1 MDLDFLPFLIKII
14 QDMKK
19 RHTNRIKLSKF
30 TIPMLSS
37 DVTAKE
43 FMEKTSQIFKA
54 IKIPQDKTQF
64 KPLIAP
70 EFKKAKMNQY

>member
-1 MDLDFLPFLIKII
+1 
-14 QDMKK
+14 
-19 RHTNRIKLSKF
+19 
-30 TIPMLSS
+30 MLSS